1 MRIINKKAPKE
12 EKEEFAQESFS
23 YLGNDDRPSKPQ
35 KNYHEKEK
43 KYTSWFTYAG
53 HIFAVGTIIMSIL
66 YIFIADIGTVI
77 NFIFS
82 SIFTCGCIYGLGN
95 ARERIKMLEDKQ
107 TKQEKDIEELK
118 NRVNTLYN
126 SKDNKE

>member
-12 EKEEFAQESFS
+12 EKEEFVQESFS

-35 KNYHEKEK
+35 KNFYEKEK
-43 KYTSWFTYAG
+43 KYTSRFTIAG
-53 HIFAVGTIIMSIL
+53 HIFAIGTIVMTIL
-66 YIFIADIGTVI
+66 YLFIADLTTV
-77 NFIFS
+77 FS
-82 SIFTCGCIYGLGN
+82 FLISSLFTCSCLYGLGD
-95 ARERIKMLEDKQ
+95 ARERIKMLEDER

-126 SKDNKE
+126 SKDNEE